1 MKRLALHIIAILAFA
16 TATAHQPATMRNGY
30 EHYPLRS
37 AVKQMRHYSSTI
49 SEHDGTSREL
59 PR

>member
-1 MKRLALHIIAILAFA
+1 MIRLALHIIAILVIA

-30 EHYPLRS
+30 DLYPLRS
-37 AVKQMRHYSSTI
+37 AVKQMKHYSSTF
-49 SEHDGTSREL
+49 SEHDGTSRKL